1 MCFEVM
7 FFDLDETLYPS
18 RTGIWDAIGV
28 RMDSYIINQLGIKV
42 NDVSAFRE
50 SLFQRYGTT
59 LRGLR
64 EEYGIDENEFLSFVH
79 DIPLNQYLEVDLK
92 LAQVLELLP
101 ARKVIFTNADT
112 NHARRVL
119 QTLGV
124 NAFFNHIIDIHR
136 IHPYCKPMIEA
147 FQLAL
152 QAAEVSN
159 PVNCVM
165 IDDNE
170 RNLRVAHDLGMYT
183 IRVGAA
189 ERSGF
194 IDAAIPTIHELPLA
208 LPEFQHRSPN
218 V

>member
-18 RTGIWDAIGV
+18 STGIWEAIGV
-28 RMDSYIINQLGIKV
+28 RMDTYIIDHLGIEV
-42 NDVSAFRE
+42 NGVSAFRE
-50 SLFQRYGTT
+50 NLFQCYGTT

-64 EEYGIDENEFLSFVH
+64 EEYGIDENEFLAFVH
-79 DIPLNQYLEVDLK
+79 DIPLNQYLKVDSK
-92 LAQVLELLP
+92 LIGVLELLP
-101 ARKVIFTNADT
+101 SQKVIFTNADT
-112 NHARRVL
+112 KHAMRVL

-124 NAFFNHIIDIHR
+124 NTFFGQVIDIHR

-152 QAAEVSN
+152 QAAEVN
-159 PVNCVM
+159 VPANCVM

-183 IRVGAA
+183 IRVGSA
-189 ERSGF
+189 ERSVF
-194 IDAAIPTIHELPLA
+194 IDAAIPSIHDLPLA
-208 LPEFQHRSPN
+208 IPVSQSRSSG